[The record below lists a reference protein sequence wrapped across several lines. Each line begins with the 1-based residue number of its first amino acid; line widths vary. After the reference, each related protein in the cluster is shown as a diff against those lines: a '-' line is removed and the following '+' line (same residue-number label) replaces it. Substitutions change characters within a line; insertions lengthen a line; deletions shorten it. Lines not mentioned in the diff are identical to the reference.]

1 MQVLFER
8 KFSRHHV
15 SSYNNNA
22 SSDNS
27 KVKKYCCIS
36 VMICMTFLKQN
47 LLALGETLAYHDKNL
62 AILSL
67 AYEYMYILN
76 TCECVYVCIHNL
88 GIVLIGRVS

>member
-1 MQVLFER
+1 MNSNLQDTMKAVITTMLA
-8 KFSRHHV
+8 K
-15 SSYNNNA
+15 NA
-22 SSDNS
+22 SDNS

-36 VMICMTFLKQN
+36 VMICMIFLKQN

-67 AYEYMYILN
+67 VYEYMYILN

-88 GIVLIGRVS
+88 GIVIIGRVS